1 MTDRVACPALLVC
14 APASGQG
21 KTSVAAALARLHS
34 RNGLRV
40 RCFKT
45 GPDFIDPTILAKASG
60 RPVCNLD
67 TWIMGVEHCRGL
79 LYQAAG
85 SADLLIVEG
94 VMGLF
99 DGEPSS
105 ADLAEAFGL
114 PIAPVIDAS
123 AMAQTFAAV
132 LHGLATFRPSLR
144 LAGAVA
150 NRVGS
155 AYHGELLRAAVPK
168 NLALACLPRLAEAVL
183 PGRHLGLQ
191 LAEEIADIDRHLDV
205 WADSL
210 AGSWLAELPPP
221 VYFSKPAAQ
230 PAPAELLAGKTIAVA
245 RDRAFC
251 FLYPQNLDCLERL
264 GAHLTFF
271 SPLADRHLA
280 AADAVYLPGG
290 YPELYGAQ
298 LAANL
303 SLKADLQRH
312 AGQGKPVLAECG
324 GMLYAL
330 ESLIDCDGRT
340 WPMLGLLPGTARMG
354 ARVAAIGS
362 QAALCQGVEIR
373 GHSFHYSTAEVGIK
387 PWTIALT
394 PDGRAGEAVYRHGAL
409 TASYLHFYFPS
420 APEWLAACFLLT

>member
-1 MTDRVACPALLVC
+1 MTDGVVCPALLVC

-21 KTSVAAALARLHS
+21 KTSVAAALARFHS

-45 GPDFIDPTILAKASG
+45 GPDFIDPTIMARASG

-67 TWIMGVEHCRGL
+67 TWIMGEEHCRGL
-79 LYQAAG
+79 LYEAAG

-150 NRVGS
+150 NRLGS
-155 AYHGELLRAAVPK
+155 AYHGELLRAAVPGAT
-168 NLALACLPRLAEAVL
+168 ALACLPRLTEAAL

-191 LAEEIADIDRHLDV
+191 LAEEIVDIDRHLDS
-205 WADSL
+205 WADTL
-210 AGSWLAELPPP
+210 EGTWLAKLPPP
-221 VYFSKPAAQ
+221 VHFSAPAAQ
-230 PAPAELLAGKTIAVA
+230 PRPAECLAGKTIAVA

-251 FLYPQNLDCLERL
+251 FLYQQNLDCLESL
-264 GAHLTFF
+264 GARLAFF
-271 SPLADRHLA
+271 SPLADRCLP

-303 SLKADLQRH
+303 SLKADLRH
-312 AGQGKPVLAECG
+312 HAEQGKPVLAECG

-330 ESLIDCDGRT
+330 ESLIDCDGSA

-354 ARVAAIGS
+354 TSVAAIGS
-362 QAALCQGVEIR
+362 QAAVCDGFEIR

-387 PWTIALT
+387 PFTVALK

-420 APEWLAACFLLT
+420 APEWLTACLALS